1 MLPIVGL
8 RQRLRGLPE
17 KEMFRIKR
25 DKNGDI
31 VFKLS
36 GRMDSER
43 VGELKTLLNAEAEGR
58 RVVLDL
64 SELILVNED
73 AVRFLADFEA
83 SGIELKNCPAYI
95 RKWITRLRGSC

>member
-1 MLPIVGL
+1 MLPIVVL
-8 RQRLRGLPE
+8 RQRLRGLSE
-17 KEMFRIKR
+17 KEMFRINR
-25 DKNGDI
+25 DENGGI
-31 VFKLS
+31 VFKVS

-43 VGELKTLLNAEAEGR
+43 VGELKTMLSAGAEGR

-95 RKWITRLRGSC
+95 RKWITITRQ